1 MRWKRN
7 PSDAIPKTYIR
18 ATSARSR
25 EASSDRYKIDGARG
39 DADREVSG
47 TGKANIIEPEQ
58 RQQGQEKPARSRS
71 PFSCCLGRP
80 YSACAALHVLLSYCK
95 HCVCCP

>member
-7 PSDAIPKTYIR
+7 PPDAIPKTYIR

-25 EASSDRYKIDGARG
+25 EASSNRYKIDGARG

-47 TGKANIIEPEQ
+47 TGKANIREPEQ
-58 RQQGQEKPARSRS
+58 RQQGQENQPVTIAR
-71 PFSCCLGRP
+71 FS
-80 YSACAALHVLLSYCK
+80 LSLR
-95 HCVCCP
+95 VVTGV